1 MEFFP
6 FKRLSFFPPSL
17 LLKERRNWLIRH
29 LVYVNNL
36 SLVILDTALKTV
48 LWSENI
54 KTNLYLAQY
63 FNLFSAW
70 MPCWILESSSF
81 HLHLLYILSKIAP
94 FIFLELLHWIS
105 IPKYV
110 LCTAKFY
117 NYAPCWK
124 ALGSLPV

>member
-1 MEFFP
+1 M
-6 FKRLSFFPPSL
+6 
-17 LLKERRNWLIRH
+17 
-29 LVYVNNL
+29 NNL

-81 HLHLLYILSKIAP
+81 HLQLLYILSKIAP
-94 FIFLELLHWIS
+94 FIFLELLH
-105 IPKYV
+105 
-110 LCTAKFY
+110 
-117 NYAPCWK
+117 
-124 ALGSLPV
+124 